1 MFYKVINQVALDAY
15 NKLES
20 DRLELRKNA
29 QLFADEYAA
38 DPVILQDSDRI
49 WFCGIKFK
57 DNSKVDRE
65 IWTKPERQYGH
76 SWIRTKPLKKSLQDE
91 FDAEKTKWDEL
102 YSKYFSQVKRVDK
115 NSFYSTLGL
124 DGSSFFFSSFKC
136 FEYQGAFYIETSI
149 DLKVGVEILGSE
161 FSEAERA
168 KNALKNK
175 EPQQ

>member
-1 MFYKVINQVALDAY
+1 MKFYKVISEKSFNAY
-15 NKLES
+15 KQLES
-20 DRLELRKNA
+20 DRLELRANA
-29 QLFADEYAA
+29 KFFADEYEA

-57 DNSKVDRE
+57 DNSKVNRE

-76 SWIRTKPLKKSLQDE
+76 SWIRTKPLKKNLQSE

-124 DGSSFFFSSFKC
+124 DGSSFFFNSFKC

-161 FSEAERA
+161 YEKYSNE
-168 KNALKNK
+168 NNK
-175 EPQQ
+175 FKMEQSA

>member
-1 MFYKVINQVALDAY
+1 MFYKVINQVALDTY

-20 DRLELRKNA
+20 DRLELRENA
-29 QLFADEYAA
+29 QLFADEYEA
-38 DPVILQDSDRI
+38 DPVILQDSDSI
-49 WFCGIKFK
+49 WFCGIKFQ
-57 DNSKVDRE
+57 DNSKVNRE

-76 SWIRTKPLKKSLQDE
+76 SRIRTKPLKKSLQSE
-91 FDAEKTKWDEL
+91 FDAEKSKWDEL
-102 YSKYFSQVKRVDK
+102 YSQYFSQVKRVDK

-136 FEYQGAFYIETSI
+136 FEYQGAFYIEISI

-161 FSEAERA
+161 YVEAERA
-168 KNALKNK
+168 KNALKYK

>member
-29 QLFADEYAA
+29 QLFADEYEA

-57 DNSKVDRE
+57 DNSKVNRE
-65 IWTKPERQYGH
+65 IWTKPELQYGH
-76 SWIRTKPLKKSLQDE
+76 SWIRTKPLKKNLQSE
-91 FDAEKTKWDEL
+91 FDAEKSKWDEL
-102 YSKYFSQVKRVDK
+102 YSQYFSQVKRVDK

-124 DGSSFFFSSFKC
+124 YSSSFFFSSFKC

-149 DLKVGVEILGSE
+149 DLKTGVEILGSE
-161 FSEAERA
+161 YVEAERA

>member
-38 DPVILQDSDRI
+38 DPVILQDSDSI
-49 WFCGIKFK
+49 WLCGIKFK
-57 DNSKVDRE
+57 DNSKVNRE

-76 SWIRTKPLKKSLQDE
+76 SWIRTKPLKKSLQIE
-91 FDAEKTKWDEL
+91 FDAEKSKWDEL
-102 YSKYFSQVKRVDK
+102 KAKYFSKVSRVDK

-124 DGSSFFFSSFKC
+124 DGSSFFFSSFAC
-136 FEYQGAFYIETSI
+136 FEYQGVFYIETSI

-161 FSEAERA
+161 YSEAERA

>member
-91 FDAEKTKWDEL
+91 FDAEKK
-102 YSKYFSQVKRVDK
+102 Q
-115 NSFYSTLGL
+115 NGMSFTL
-124 DGSSFFFSSFKC
+124 
-136 FEYQGAFYIETSI
+136 SI
-149 DLKVGVEILGSE
+149 FHKLSV
-161 FSEAERA
+161 
-168 KNALKNK
+168 
-175 EPQQ
+175 

>member
-1 MFYKVINQVALDAY
+1 MFYKVINQVALDTY

-20 DRLELRKNA
+20 DRLELRENA
-29 QLFADEYAA
+29 QLFADEYEA
-38 DPVILQDSDRI
+38 DPVILQDSDSI
-49 WFCGIKFK
+49 WFCGIKFQ
-57 DNSKVDRE
+57 DNSKVNRE

-76 SWIRTKPLKKSLQDE
+76 SRIRTKPLKKSLQSE
-91 FDAEKTKWDEL
+91 FDAEKSKWDEL
-102 YSKYFSQVKRVDK
+102 YSQYFSQVKRVDK

-136 FEYQGAFYIETSI
+136 FEYQGAFYIEISI

-161 FSEAERA
+161 YSEAERA